1 MALTLKAARVNKSL
15 TQDEAAKLLKISPDT
30 LSNYERGR
38 SFPDV
43 PVIKRM
49 EELYE
54 LIFYRAFCLLTMIA
68 CKKHYRVQMQRK
80 QNLHLQVFLLFVL

>member
-30 LSNYERGR
+30 LSNYVRGR
-38 SFPDV
+38 SFPVV
-43 PVIKRM
+43 PIIKRM

-54 LIFYRAFCLLTMIA
+54 LKYDDIIFLT
-68 CKKHYRVQMQRK
+68 K
-80 QNLHLQVFLLFVL
+80 